1 MPGLSLIGRA
11 LSHHQLYTCVY
22 SINAISIGISDQSS
36 LNVSYCY
43 PIYYL
48 NLVYPIYLILNIRY
62 CDSRSIITRIYTTI
76 MLLTS

>member
-22 SINAISIGISDQSS
+22 SINGIGISDQSS

-48 NLVYPIYLILNIRY
+48 NHVYPIYLILNIRY
-62 CDSRSIITRIYTTI
+62 CDSRSIITSVYTTI
-76 MLLTS
+76 MVLTSL